1 MLVVMAMTV
10 RAAVRAALILVAML
24 GAVVAGPLEDANEA
38 LKRKDYANAVRLY
51 RPLAAKGDP
60 SAQVNLGFMYDEG
73 LGVPQDYAEAVKWYR
88 RAADQGEPQ
97 GLSNLANMYR
107 DGLGVRQDY
116 IQAHLWFNLAAA
128 RFPAAEKEK
137 REAATKHRDT
147 VGAKMTPEQVAEAQ
161 GLAQQWQSKP
171 ESAAGWWEWLL
182 GIFR

>member
-1 MLVVMAMTV
+1 MRV
-10 RAAVRAALILVAML
+10 RAAVCAALILVAML
-24 GAVVAGPLEDANEA
+24 GAVVAGPLDDANEA

-51 RPLAAKGDP
+51 RPLATKGDP

-88 RAADQGEPQ
+88 RAADQGEPH

-107 DGLGVRQDY
+107 DGLGVPQDY

-137 REAATKHRDT
+137 REAATEHRDT

-161 GLAQQWQSKP
+161 KLAQQWQSKP
-171 ESAAGWWEWLL
+171 ESTAGWWEWLL

>member
-1 MLVVMAMTV
+1 
-10 RAAVRAALILVAML
+10 
-24 GAVVAGPLEDANEA
+24 
-38 LKRKDYANAVRLY
+38 
-51 RPLAAKGDP
+51 
-60 SAQVNLGFMYDEG
+60 
-73 LGVPQDYAEAVKWYR
+73 
-88 RAADQGEPQ
+88 
-97 GLSNLANMYR
+97 MYR

-161 GLAQQWQSKP
+161 KLAQRWQPKP
-171 ESAAGWWEWLL
+171 ESAAGWWEWLF

>member
-1 MLVVMAMTV
+1 MTV

-24 GAVVAGPLEDANEA
+24 GAVVAGPLEDANGA

-51 RPLAAKGDP
+51 RPLADKGDP
-60 SAQVNLGFMYDEG
+60 SAQVNLGFIYDEG

-116 IQAHLWFNLAAA
+116 IQAHL
-128 RFPAAEKEK
+128 
-137 REAATKHRDT
+137 
-147 VGAKMTPEQVAEAQ
+147 
-161 GLAQQWQSKP
+161 
-171 ESAAGWWEWLL
+171 
-182 GIFR
+182 